1 MFLFIFS
8 LPLLESSNWNLPS
21 FLFVSHGR
29 IAWTC
34 AYSLPFRSHALSFTI
49 AWIRLPRCNYCHA
62 CLLTTHLIALAGRPA
77 TVSARSLNCSTL
89 GKFGSE
95 FGRWPTIVI
104 HSDTRVLIDS
114 HCKHTP
120 IQDYQSFSL
129 CQAGLENWIC
139 ETTMKKTCVV
149 SGDRRSPAIFH
160 TASDKK
166 VDDGLKMMLRTHS
179 SVSTHSDQ
187 KLLKLY
193 KSTLQCAIQNVK
205 YPKQLSSW
213 ESRIYLQKN
222 IGC

>member
-1 MFLFIFS
+1 MSTNDGSCTIRRTAQWLMFLFIFS
-8 LPLLESSNWNLPS
+8 LPLLESNDWNLPS

-49 AWIRLPRCNYCHA
+49 AWIQLPRCNYCYA

-77 TVSARSLNCSTL
+77 TVSVRSLNCSAL

-95 FGRWPTIVI
+95 FGRWPTIII

-129 CQAGLENWIC
+129 CQAGLENLIC
-139 ETTMKKTCVV
+139 ETTVKKLVLSVV
-149 SGDRRSPAIFH
+149 IGDHLPYFILQVIKRLTMAWKWCYIR
-160 TASDKK
+160 
-166 VDDGLKMMLRTHS
+166 
-179 SVSTHSDQ
+179 
-187 KLLKLY
+187 
-193 KSTLQCAIQNVK
+193 TLQCLHIQTK
-205 YPKQLSSW
+205 SF
-213 ESRIYLQKN
+213 
-222 IGC
+222 